1 MEQKP
6 HPSSVRQCRK
16 FRLYYSLCIGT
27 CSGPRWPRRSASRP
41 SSTKLMGWTS
51 WWRAFG
57 LCLIDQLAN
66 HPRRTSR
73 ELSLAPRNPWATS
86 YTFNPSERPLL
97 RYWHRDGVMGD
108 SMRILIADDH
118 EVIRR
123 SVIRVL
129 QCRGDVGNVV
139 ECAEA
144 TNGEE
149 AVDKALVWK
158 PDLVLLDVRLP
169 VLAGFDAAREI
180 KQRHPGIPVL
190 FFSLYDTDELLIEA
204 RLVGKG
210 FILKESF
217 VEMRARLA
225 EQLLQTSAYFHPFAR

>member
-1 MEQKP
+1 
-6 HPSSVRQCRK
+6 
-16 FRLYYSLCIGT
+16 
-27 CSGPRWPRRSASRP
+27 
-41 SSTKLMGWTS
+41 
-51 WWRAFG
+51 
-57 LCLIDQLAN
+57 
-66 HPRRTSR
+66 
-73 ELSLAPRNPWATS
+73 
-86 YTFNPSERPLL
+86 
-97 RYWHRDGVMGD
+97 MGD

-129 QCRGDVGNVV
+129 QSRADVGNVL

-180 KQRHPGIPVL
+180 KQRPLAFP
-190 FFSLYDTDELLIEA
+190 FCFSQFTT
-204 RLVGKG
+204 RTK
-210 FILKESF
+210 F
-217 VEMRARLA
+217 
-225 EQLLQTSAYFHPFAR
+225 

>member
-1 MEQKP
+1 
-6 HPSSVRQCRK
+6 
-16 FRLYYSLCIGT
+16 
-27 CSGPRWPRRSASRP
+27 
-41 SSTKLMGWTS
+41 
-51 WWRAFG
+51 
-57 LCLIDQLAN
+57 
-66 HPRRTSR
+66 
-73 ELSLAPRNPWATS
+73 
-86 YTFNPSERPLL
+86 
-97 RYWHRDGVMGD
+97 MGD

-129 QCRGDVGNVV
+129 QSRGDVGNVV

-190 FFSLYDTDELLIEA
+190 FFSIYDTDEILIEA
-204 RLVGKG
+204 RLVGNG
-210 FILKESF
+210 FILKENI
-217 VEMRARLA
+217 VEMLA
-225 EQLLQTSAYFHPFAR
+225 KAVDALLQKQPFFPPVDRSDQKNS